1 MKQQNDDNYTIIE
14 KIYLYV
20 QDQYEA
26 KHQYL
31 IKKTWK
37 NGLENLKDSNTFIEY
52 SNNMLDVYKNIE
64 ENNPSS

>member
-37 NGLENLKDSNTFIEY
+37 NGLENLKDSNIFIEY
-52 SNNMLDVYKNIE
+52 LNNISDMVSNKNLI
-64 ENNPSS
+64 